1 MTRLPVTPR
10 PRGPA
15 SPALVRDLRPRPP
28 GPGPEGSPFPQ
39 ASPRAPL
46 PRGLPMRDSRPA
58 YAPDSPGLPV
68 LAPVPC
74 TPSGHR
80 PPAPPRGS
88 PGPPVRPPSPDK
100 PPGALAVP
108 TPPPPG
114 PPDGHRRL
122 EAPRTARASHAG
134 PPPQECPRPVP
145 PGLPAQAPSPTEP
158 RGNLGLPR
166 EAPARAG
173 ASPVRPL
180 PRSHRSGTPPPQVR
194 PAAPAGPRCPV
205 LPRAPGPAVRRGS
218 PDPRRPPRSAAV
230 PRAPPVPGSGLP
242 PDSPAPV
249 TAPGG
254 SPSSRCRACRSPALP
269 CRGVA
274 PGRSPVPPFSPLTC
288 ILPSAAGTPHCRIP
302 AEFSRVCVPG
312 GVKEPSGRR
321 QNRIE
326 ERRGYG

>member
-114 PPDGHRRL
+114 RPTATDVLRPLGQHGPPMRDPRPRN
-122 EAPRTARASHAG
+122 APGQSPRAS
-134 PPPQECPRPVP
+134 PPRPLLRRS
-145 PGLPAQAPSPTEP
+145 PGETW
-158 RGNLGLPR
+158 G
-166 EAPARAG
+166 
-173 ASPVRPL
+173 SPVRP
-180 PRSHRSGTPPPQVR
+180 PPARGPPPYGPSPGRPGAVR
-194 PAAPAGPRCPV
+194 R
-205 LPRAPGPAVRRGS
+205 LPRAAPQR
-218 PDPRRPPRSAAV
+218 
-230 PRAPPVPGSGLP
+230 PRAPAARCSPELRAPRFAGAPPIPGVHRAARRSPVPPVPGSGLP
-242 PDSPAPV
+242 LGSPAPRDRPRRFPLV
-249 TAPGG
+249 PVPRPPFTG
-254 SPSSRCRACRSPALP
+254 SPLPGRGTGTFPRPPVLPVGMHPAVGGRDPALP
-269 CRGVA
+269 D
-274 PGRSPVPPFSPLTC
+274 PGRVL
-288 ILPSAAGTPHCRIP
+288 
-302 AEFSRVCVPG
+302 
-312 GVKEPSGRR
+312 
-321 QNRIE
+321 
-326 ERRGYG
+326 

>member
-114 PPDGHRRL
+114 RPTATDVLRPLGQHGPPMRDPRPRNAPGQSPRASPPRPLLRRSPGKPGAPPYGPRPRGGL
-122 EAPRTARASHAG
+122 PRTA
-134 PPPQECPRPVP
+134 
-145 PGLPAQAPSPTEP
+145 
-158 RGNLGLPR
+158 
-166 EAPARAG
+166 
-173 ASPVRPL
+173 
-180 PRSHRSGTPPPQVR
+180 PPQVAPER
-194 PAAPAGPRCPV
+194 YAAS
-205 LPRAPGPAVRRGS
+205 PG
-218 PDPRRPPRSAAV
+218 PPRSARGPPLPGAPPSSG
-230 PRAPPVPGSGLP
+230 PRSSPGLPRSPASTAQRGGPPCPPVPGSGLP

-274 PGRSPVPPFSPLTC
+274 PGRSPVPPFSPLAC

-326 ERRGYG
+326 KRRGYG